1 MSRRYLMGIAR
12 QLVSPKADEPI
23 SYRLIVLGF
32 LGASVFIVGFCL
44 KMGMSFWIII
54 VYFAIWF
61 AIAMAITRLRAELG
75 SPVHDL
81 HFIGPDEMLPRL
93 LGIRRL
99 GAVNLTG
106 FAYLYCLKPRPPFT
120 RHAAST

>member
-1 MSRRYLMGIAR
+1 
-12 QLVSPKADEPI
+12 
-23 SYRLIVLGF
+23 
-32 LGASVFIVGFCL
+32 
-44 KMGMSFWIII
+44 MGMSFWIII

-61 AIAMAITRLRAELG
+61 AIAIAITRLRAELG

-106 FAYLYCLKPRPPFT
+106 FAT
-120 RHAAST
+120 SIV